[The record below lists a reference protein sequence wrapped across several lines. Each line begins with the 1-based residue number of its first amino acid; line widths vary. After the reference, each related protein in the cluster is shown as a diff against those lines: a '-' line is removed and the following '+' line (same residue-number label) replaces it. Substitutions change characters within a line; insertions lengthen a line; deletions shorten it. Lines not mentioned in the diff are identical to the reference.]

1 MYGRNGLITFMH
13 HLFALFDE
21 IEMKD
26 NVNYY
31 FALDKQIT
39 EMENYEKI
47 SRKSTKEKVANRSI
61 IYEEDEIIENKE
73 EEKLSP
79 IM

>member
-1 MYGRNGLITFMH
+1 MH

-31 FALDKQIT
+31 FALDQQIT
-39 EMENYEKI
+39 EMENYEKM
-47 SRKSTKEKVANRSI
+47 SRKATKEKVANRSI
-61 IYEEDEIIENKE
+61 ISEEDEIIENKE